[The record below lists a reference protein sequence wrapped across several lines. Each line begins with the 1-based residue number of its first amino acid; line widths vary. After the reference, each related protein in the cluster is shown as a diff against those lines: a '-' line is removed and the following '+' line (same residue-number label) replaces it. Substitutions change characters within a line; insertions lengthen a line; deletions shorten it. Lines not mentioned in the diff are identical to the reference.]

1 MNNNSNY
8 VFTKQIYMT
17 KKSGKLERNQNKTKW
32 NEIQSVLQQ
41 KQQQQQKSWRKKQNK
56 NTNK

>member
-17 KKSGKLERNQNKTKW
+17 KKSGELERNQNKTKQ
-32 NEIQSVLQQ
+32 NEIQSVELQQ
-41 KQQQQQKSWRKKQNK
+41 KQ
-56 NTNK
+56 

>member
-41 KQQQQQKSWRKKQNK
+41 KQ
-56 NTNK
+56 